1 MENLKDI
8 NNNPLSRKWKEKYN
22 EQPDEVK
29 KRLDELS
36 NQDFTQYQLNII
48 KRRRII
54 PKKGDVF
61 LVNPKEPLYFFGIVI
76 NDNIKNIN
84 GEGLYVIMIF
94 KDRAKSL
101 DDTNFNLDYEKLL
114 IEPSIV
120 GKEYWTRGYFYNT
133 GITLELLPPIDYG
146 FYSVGKQK
154 YFDEYGN
161 EIFKEPYLLGTFGVA
176 TISGIAYEINKELI
190 IDSSLIEN

>member
-1 MENLKDI
+1 MVNLKDI

-22 EQPDEVK
+22 KQPDEVK

-36 NQDFTQYQLNII
+36 NQDFTQYQLNVI
-48 KRRRII
+48 KRRKII
-54 PKKGDVF
+54 PRKGDVF
-61 LVNPKEPLYFFGIVI
+61 LVNLNESLYFFGIVI

-84 GEGLYVIMIF
+84 GEGLYVIMNF
-94 KDRAKSL
+94 RDKAKSL
-101 DDTNFNLDYEKLL
+101 DDTNFILDYEKLL

-133 GITLELLPPIDYG
+133 GITLESLPPIDYG
-146 FYSVGKQK
+146 FYSVGKGN
-154 YFDEYGN
+154 FDEYGN
-161 EIFKEPYLLGTFGVA
+161 EIYKEQYLLGTFGVA

-190 IDSSLIEN
+190 IDSSLAEN